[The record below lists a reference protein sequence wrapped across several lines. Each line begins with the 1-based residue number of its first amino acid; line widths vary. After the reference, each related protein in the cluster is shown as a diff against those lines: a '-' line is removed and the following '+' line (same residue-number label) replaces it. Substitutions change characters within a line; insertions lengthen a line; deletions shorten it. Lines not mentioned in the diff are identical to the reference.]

1 MISRTTICNKLQGTA
16 FTKGTKIS
24 LPRKMNYL
32 NEHTRVP
39 QSLKGDREAR
49 GISVEVIVSVGNQ
62 FQVVV
67 QAQGAYEQTR
77 ASGIVERR
85 GTSQVHTRDVGEAA
99 HAKSTME
106 REVSFVSNPVYPSGT
121 SILLSF
127 LLFLLPSL
135 CRFFCSPGK
144 RSETRYV
151 KFHIGSA

>member
-1 MISRTTICNKLQGTA
+1 M
-16 FTKGTKIS
+16 
-24 LPRKMNYL
+24 PRKINCS
-32 NEHTRVP
+32 NGHTRVP
-39 QSLKGDREAR
+39 QSPKGDREAR
-49 GISVEVIVSVGNQ
+49 EISVEVIVSVGNQ

-106 REVSFVSNPVYPSGT
+106 REVSFVSNSVYPSGT
-121 SILLSF
+121 SILPLLLSF
-127 LLFLLPSL
+127 LFFLLPRL
-135 CRFFCSPGK
+135 CRFFRSPGK

-151 KFHIGSA
+151 KFHIGSE

>member
-1 MISRTTICNKLQGTA
+1 M
-16 FTKGTKIS
+16 
-24 LPRKMNYL
+24 
-32 NEHTRVP
+32 
-39 QSLKGDREAR
+39 
-49 GISVEVIVSVGNQ
+49 EVIVSVGNQ

-121 SILLSF
+121 SILLLLLSF
-127 LLFLLPSL
+127 LFFLLPRL